1 MMDKKFKTII
11 EPFRIKMVEPIKMT
25 TLAERQRYLQEA
37 HHNVFLIRAE
47 NILIDLL
54 TDSGTGAMSAAQWA
68 KMMEGDESYAGCR
81 SYYDMRDSIVD
92 LTGFKHVFPTH
103 QGRAAERILFTAIGG
118 PDKIIPNNTHFDTTR
133 ANVEYTKAEAVD
145 LVIEEGKDPSSEH
158 PFKGNMDL
166 EKLEALFEKHR
177 GTNRIPLCMIT
188 VTNNSG
194 GGQPVSLENIRQTKQ
209 LCKKYNIPLFLDCCR
224 FAENAYFI
232 KIREPGQQN
241 RTVKEIVKEMFS
253 YSDGATMSSKKDALV
268 NMGGFLA
275 FNDDGLAQE
284 VQNLEIL
291 TEGYP
296 TYGGLS
302 GRDLAALGQGLKE
315 VVEEDYLEYRI
326 KSTQYLGDAL
336 VREGVPVMRPIG
348 GHAVYIDAK
357 AMLPHIPAHE
367 LPAQAL
373 CCECY
378 LEGGIRSVEIGT
390 LMFGRPNPNGGTDI
404 PSAMELLRLAI
415 PRRVYTQSHID
426 YVIEAIAFVNKRKAN
441 LKGLKITE
449 QPPYLRHFTAKMAPL
464 N

>member
-1 MMDKKFKTII
+1 
-11 EPFRIKMVEPIKMT
+11 
-25 TLAERQRYLQEA
+25 
-37 HHNVFLIRAE
+37 
-47 NILIDLL
+47 
-54 TDSGTGAMSAAQWA
+54 
-68 KMMEGDESYAGCR
+68 
-81 SYYDMRDSIVD
+81 
-92 LTGFKHVFPTH
+92 
-103 QGRAAERILFTAIGG
+103 
-118 PDKIIPNNTHFDTTR
+118 
-133 ANVEYTKAEAVD
+133 
-145 LVIEEGKDPSSEH
+145 
-158 PFKGNMDL
+158 MDL
-166 EKLEALFEKHR
+166 KKLEALFEKHK
-177 GTNRIPLCMIT
+177 GTNKIPLCMIT

-194 GGQPVSLENIRQTKQ
+194 GGQPVSLENIRKTKE
-209 LCKKYNIPLFLDCCR
+209 LCRKYNIPLFLDCCR

-232 KIREPGQQN
+232 KMREPGQQN
-241 RTVKEIVKEMFS
+241 RTIKQIVQEMFS

-296 TYGGLS
+296 TYGGLA
-302 GRDLAALGQGLKE
+302 GRDLAALAQGLKE

-326 KSTQYLGDAL
+326 KSTQYLGNAL
-336 VREGVPVMRPIG
+336 MREGVPVMKPIG

-357 AMLPHIPAHE
+357 AMLPHIPSHE

-373 CCECY
+373 CCEAY
-378 LEGGIRSVEIGT
+378 LQGGIRSVEIGT
-390 LMFGRPNPNGGTDI
+390 LMFGRPNPNGGPDI

-426 YVIEAIAFVNKRKAN
+426 YVIEVMALVNKNKNN

-464 N
+464 

>member
-1 MMDKKFKTII
+1 MEHKFKTII

-25 TLAERQRYLQEA
+25 TFEDRKKYLKEA
-37 HHNVFLIRAE
+37 HYNPFLIRAE

-81 SYYDMRDSIVD
+81 SYYDMKEAVVD
-92 LTGFKHVFPTH
+92 LTNYKHVFPTH
-103 QGRAAERILFTAIGG
+103 QGRAAERILFMAVAG

-145 LVIEEGKDPSSEH
+145 LVIAEGKDPSSEH

-166 EKLEALFEKHR
+166 VKLEALFEKHK
-177 GTNRIPLCMIT
+177 GTNKIPLCMIT

-194 GGQPVSLENIRQTKQ
+194 GGQPVSLENIRKTKE
-209 LCKKYNIPLFLDCCR
+209 LCRKYNIPLFLDCCR

-232 KIREPGQQN
+232 KMREPGQQN
-241 RTVKEIVKEMFS
+241 RTIKEIVKEMFS
-253 YSDGATMSSKKDALV
+253 YTDGATMSSKKDALV

-284 VQNLEIL
+284 VQSLEIL

-296 TYGGLS
+296 TYGGLA
-302 GRDLAALGQGLKE
+302 GRDLAALAQGLKE
-315 VVEEDYLEYRI
+315 VVQEDYLEYRI
-326 KSTQYLGDAL
+326 KSTQYLGNAL
-336 VREGVPVMRPIG
+336 IREGIPLVKPIG
-348 GHAVYIDAK
+348 GHAVYLDAK
-357 AMLPHIPAHE
+357 AMLPHIPSHE

-373 CCECY
+373 CCEAY
-378 LEGGIRSVEIGT
+378 LQGGIRSVEIGT
-390 LMFGRPNPNGGTDI
+390 LMFGRPNPNGGHDI
-404 PSAMELLRLAI
+404 PSTMELLRLAI

-426 YVIEAIAFVNKRKAN
+426 YVIEVMAMVNKNKNN

-464 N
+464 K